1 MASYR
6 FCRSDDVGL
15 LVDAYN
21 ACYRPSFGM
30 QPIDVADF
38 KRWIRK
44 YELWT
49 SSCMVA
55 SEGQQLLGVLIA
67 AKRETESCILAVGVH
82 PEARHQDHGR
92 HIMTSLSQKLAILG
106 PSRMICEPRA
116 DEARV
121 LQFLKHCDY
130 TPEALLTDYRYAGLP
145 AALPASMLAEISL
158 EELASAGL
166 GEDPPE
172 ICWGRAGRAIARRQ
186 EYFESVRVLALV
198 GGERVEAALILERV
212 ESDFARPLLALRYHR
227 DEAGRRAATALLR
240 HAAGESEAVLSW
252 DKVHEL
258 ECDAETAA
266 AFGFEPQQRYQRMVT
281 EAVPA

>member
-6 FCRSDDVGL
+6 FCRSDDVAL

-21 ACYRPSFGM
+21 ACYRPAFGM
-30 QPIDVADF
+30 QPIDVVEF

-55 SEGQQLLGVLIA
+55 SEGQRLLGVLIA

-82 PEARHQDHGR
+82 PDVRHLDHGR

-106 PSRMICEPRA
+106 PSRMLCEPPS
-116 DEARV
+116 DQPRV
-121 LQFLKHCDY
+121 LKFLEHCGY
-130 TPEALLTDYRYAGLP
+130 AQEATLTDYRYTGLS
-145 AALPASMLAEISL
+145 ATLPSSMLAEISL
-158 EELASAGL
+158 EELDAAEL
-166 GEDPPE
+166 GDDPEE
-172 ICWGRAGRAIARRQ
+172 ICWGRAGRAIGRRQ

-198 GGERVEAALILERV
+198 GGERIEAALILERV
-212 ESDFARPLLALRYHR
+212 EPDSERPLLALRRH
-227 DEAGRRAATALLR
+227 DDVAGRRSAAALLR
-240 HAAGESEAVLSW
+240 HVAGESAQPLVWER
-252 DKVHEL
+252 VHEL
-258 ECDAETAA
+258 ECAEEEAIEL
-266 AFGFEPQQRYQRMVT
+266 GFEPLGRYFRMAT